1 MNCLFGRYLFSINGD
16 VKACSSILDKWIVP
30 EEETDSLK
38 IDSELHLE
46 IDSSLAGLHLDDGWN
61 EIKYDTGSAAVY
73 SREGKALFSL
83 RYSLDDNK
91 VYISFAKEDY
101 TAVKIG
107 LQYGMMLAL
116 TSHCVGLHGVTV
128 LCENEIIILS
138 APSGTGKTTL
148 SKLLEKYADAIVIN
162 GDFALLSP
170 TEEGLIYEPTPFC
183 GSSGRSLNQRIKVN
197 RIVFLEQSKENI
209 WYNLSVRDAVLR
221 LMNNSFVPEWDR
233 ILTQRIQENIYN
245 CINTIPINAFA
256 FAPEKKAADVFVQNL
271 NPAM

>member
-1 MNCLFGRYLFSINGD
+1 MYCLFGCYLFSITGSIN
-16 VKACSSILDKWIVP
+16 ACSSILEKWIIP
-30 EEETDSLK
+30 EEKTDTSN
-38 IDSELHLE
+38 IVSELHLE
-46 IDSSLAGLHLDDGWN
+46 IDSSLAALKLNDGWN

-73 SREGKALFSL
+73 SRGDKAQFSL

-91 VYISFAKEDY
+91 IFISFAKEDY
-101 TAVKIG
+101 LSIKIG

-116 TSHCVGLHGVTV
+116 SSYCIGLHGVTV
-128 LCENEIIILS
+128 LCGNEIIILS

-148 SKLLEKYADAIVIN
+148 SGLLEKYADAIVIN

-209 WYNLSVRDAVLR
+209 WYNLSVRNAVLR
-221 LMNNSFVPEWDR
+221 LMNNSFVPDWDGD
-233 ILTQRIQENIYN
+233 IVQKIQENIYN
-245 CINTIPINAFA
+245 CINLIPINAFA
-256 FAPEKKAADVFVQNL
+256 FAPEKQAADVFIQNL